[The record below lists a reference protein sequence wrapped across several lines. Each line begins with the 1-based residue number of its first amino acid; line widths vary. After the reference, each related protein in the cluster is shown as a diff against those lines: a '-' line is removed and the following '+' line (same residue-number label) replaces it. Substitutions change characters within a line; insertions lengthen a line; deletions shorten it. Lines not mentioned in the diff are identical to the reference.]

1 LVTELGWGS
10 NSGPT
15 RWERGLQGQAN
26 QLSQAFSMLA
36 DNRVRWRVGGVWWF
50 TWTDEG
56 GGCLFCRSAG
66 LLTASRKAKPA
77 WYRFTA
83 WTGGDP
89 GIVPRALFGPAGEEL
104 EEADVPAATGPSAV
118 PAPALRRR

>member
-1 LVTELGWGS
+1 MTELGWGS

-26 QLSQAFSMLA
+26 QLSQAFAMLTA
-36 DNRVRWRVGGVWWF
+36 NRVRWRIGGVWWF

-77 WYRFTA
+77 WYRFNA
-83 WTGGDP
+83 WTGGNP
-89 GIVPRALFGPAGEEL
+89 NIVPRALFGPAGEEL
-104 EEADVPAATGPSAV
+104 EEAKAPPPAGAAALLA
-118 PAPALRRR
+118 PAPRRR